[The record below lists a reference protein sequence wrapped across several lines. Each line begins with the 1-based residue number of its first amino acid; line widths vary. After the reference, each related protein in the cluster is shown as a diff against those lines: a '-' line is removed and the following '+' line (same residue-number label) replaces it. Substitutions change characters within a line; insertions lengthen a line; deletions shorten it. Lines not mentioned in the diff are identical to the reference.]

1 MLSDV
6 TEKVKGFLLKPSET
20 FKATKKESLGT
31 AFQYYTFLLII
42 FSVLY
47 AIVSSAVGLSAFNE
61 FLSQLGSTGLIG
73 GYSAIALQ
81 AFTGF
86 VAALSLLMAYILF
99 LILLLGVFLDGFF
112 YHVFVLLFG
121 GTKGVAQTI
130 KTVMYASTPFFIL
143 GWIPYVSII
152 GAVWAWILLIIGIK
166 ENQEMALSH
175 AILVVVIP
183 LLLILILAL
192 IAAAVMGTFLT
203 AFMSILPGRLY

>member
-1 MLSDV
+1 MLADV

-20 FKATKKESLGT
+20 FQATRKESLGT

-47 AIVSSAVGLSAFNE
+47 AIVSVAVGVAFFNDYVNQIAATG
-61 FLSQLGSTGLIG
+61 LLGSIG
-73 GYSAIALQ
+73 ANILQ
-81 AFTGF
+81 AFGAF
-86 VAALSLLMAYILF
+86 VATLSLFMSYFLF
-99 LILLLGVFLDGFF
+99 LILLFGVFLDGFF
-112 YHVFVLLFG
+112 YHVFVVLFG
-121 GTKGVAQTI
+121 GTKGVVQTI

-166 ENQEMALSH
+166 ENHEMVLGH

-183 LLLILILAL
+183 LVLMLIFAVL
-192 IAAAVMGTFLT
+192 AAAVVGTFLG
-203 AFMSILPGRLY
+203 ALMSILPGGPY